1 MMKAI
6 VNLILYALVG
16 IIISACGTGQYLG
29 FEKKKVPLKGKRVSV
44 LKDVS
49 EFKKDNLSDSVINLS
64 IPLELMI
71 GNKVITHLLILV

>member
-1 MMKAI
+1 MKVI

-44 LKDVS
+44 LKEVS
-49 EFKKDNLSDSVINLS
+49 ELKKDNLY
-64 IPLELMI
+64 
-71 GNKVITHLLILV
+71 KHYRA